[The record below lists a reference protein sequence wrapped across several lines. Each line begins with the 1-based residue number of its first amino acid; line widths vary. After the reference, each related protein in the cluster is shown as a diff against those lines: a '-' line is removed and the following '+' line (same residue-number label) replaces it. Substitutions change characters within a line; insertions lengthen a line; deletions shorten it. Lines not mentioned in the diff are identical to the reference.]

1 MYRIV
6 SMPYRIRISNG
17 IEEIEMESDQ
27 ISDIDTMIKKVEQ
40 LKQLF
45 REKPSIDSS
54 PTEEKSYL
62 GKS

>member
-1 MYRIV
+1 MSYRIK
-6 SMPYRIRISNG
+6 ISNG
-17 IEEIEMESDQ
+17 IEEIQIESDD
-27 ISDIDTMIKKVEQ
+27 ISDIDTIIKKVEQ

-54 PTEEKSYL
+54 PTKEKSYL

>member
-6 SMPYRIRISNG
+6 GMPYRIRISNG

-27 ISDIDTMIKKVEQ
+27 ISDIDTMIEKVEQ

-54 PTEEKSYL
+54 PTKEKSYL

>member
-1 MYRIV
+1 
-6 SMPYRIRISNG
+6 
-17 IEEIEMESDQ
+17 MESDH

-45 REKPSIDSS
+45 REKPSINS
-54 PTEEKSYL
+54 PPTAEESYL

>member
-1 MYRIV
+1 
-6 SMPYRIRISNG
+6 MPYRIKISNG
-17 IEEIEMESDQ
+17 IEEIEMESDH

-45 REKPSIDSS
+45 REKPSINSP
-54 PTEEKSYL
+54 PTEEESYL

>member
-1 MYRIV
+1 MYQIV

-17 IEEIEMESDQ
+17 IEEIEIESDQ

-54 PTEEKSYL
+54 PTKEQSYL

>member
-1 MYRIV
+1 
-6 SMPYRIRISNG
+6 MPYRIKISNG
-17 IEEIEMESDQ
+17 IEQIEIESDH

-45 REKPSIDSS
+45 REKPSVDSP
-54 PTEEKSYL
+54 PTEEESYL

>member
-1 MYRIV
+1 
-6 SMPYRIRISNG
+6 MPYRIKISNG

>member
-1 MYRIV
+1 MYRIGG
-6 SMPYRIRISNG
+6 MPYRIRISNG

-27 ISDIDTMIKKVEQ
+27 ISDIDTMIEKVEQ

-54 PTEEKSYL
+54 PTKEKSYL

>member
-1 MYRIV
+1 
-6 SMPYRIRISNG
+6 MPYRIKISNG
-17 IEEIEMESDQ
+17 IEEIEMESDH

-45 REKPSIDSS
+45 RKKPNLDTSS
-54 PTEEKSYL
+54 TEEESYL

>member
-1 MYRIV
+1 
-6 SMPYRIRISNG
+6 MPYRIKISNR
-17 IEEIEMESDQ
+17 IEEIEMESDH

-45 REKPSIDSS
+45 REKPSIDISS
-54 PTEEKSYL
+54 TEEESYL

>member
-1 MYRIV
+1 
-6 SMPYRIRISNG
+6 MPYRIKISNG
-17 IEEIEMESDQ
+17 IEEIEMESDH

-45 REKPSIDSS
+45 REKPSIDTSS
-54 PTEEKSYL
+54 TEEESYL

>member
-1 MYRIV
+1 
-6 SMPYRIRISNG
+6 MPYRIKISNG
-17 IEEIEMESDQ
+17 IEQIEIESDH

-45 REKPSIDSS
+45 REKPSINSP
-54 PTEEKSYL
+54 PTEEESYL

>member
-1 MYRIV
+1 
-6 SMPYRIRISNG
+6 MPYRIKISNG
-17 IEEIEMESDQ
+17 IEQIEIESDH

-45 REKPSIDSS
+45 REKPSVDSA
-54 PTEEKSYL
+54 PMEEESYL

>member
-1 MYRIV
+1 
-6 SMPYRIRISNG
+6 MPYRIKISNG
-17 IEEIEMESDQ
+17 IEEIEMESDH

-45 REKPSIDSS
+45 REKPSIDISS
-54 PTEEKSYL
+54 TEEESYL